1 MQRHLLLIRWQL
13 RAQLRPWRW
22 MQWRPLRVL
31 QQALQGLSLV
41 PLMRQLV
48 RPMLLLV
55 RPTLRL
61 VRPTLRPVQLTLQL
75 VRLRLRLPLTK

>member
-41 PLMRQLV
+41 PLMR
-48 RPMLLLV
+48 LLV
-55 RPTLRL
+55 RPLLLL